1 MAPGAMG
8 CGARRGARTS
18 FSSFSSSSS
27 FSSCRSSTSLAVK
40 ALQAWAVI
48 QLARRLGVFSPS
60 ILRVINDSA
69 GGVPANHAFWD
80 LCTAVTHAV
89 VSVWLLPSVVA
100 PTSVSAASLPSLTAC
115 AMYYYNPL
123 NLVAA
128 LDVVGWRGAA
138 ANAAVLLLSVV
149 ATGMSTGTGATSE
162 GCGARRG
169 TEKETACEEEE
180 EEEEEEEDAT
190 CSAARAG
197 GRVAG
202 RMVGAQLAI
211 NCVPALALLAD
222 GALRPPSPTLRP
234 SLSLRWYLNAE
245 VFPSFRRYFSSGIS
259 VMGALLSCSVALG
272 CVGLGGG
279 RRGTGVDYYYS
290 TRGEPFNLTLGV
302 LAIQAMLWELFATSS
317 GPAVSAL
324 WQACVVGM
332 ASSSSQV
339 HRTQLMIALY
349 FVATVMNVVAYELW
363 IGDNVGNANFFYGMN
378 MLRGAGVSLWVYQ
391 LIKAVR
397 RRVTGGEANDGE
409 ANGPGDGNKKVE

>member
-8 CGARRGARTS
+8 CGARRGART
-18 FSSFSSSSS
+18 S

-149 ATGMSTGTGATSE
+149 ATGMSTGTRATSE
-162 GCGARRG
+162 GCGERRG
-169 TEKETACEEEE
+169 AEKETACEEEE

-190 CSAARAG
+190 FSAARAG

-409 ANGPGDGNKKVE
+409 ANGPGDGNEREKVE